1 MITQFPGFYQD
12 ELVYSLLARYYSRT
26 GYPRY
31 IFAAEELL
39 DRPNSRLD
47 PEFVNG
53 YTKEA
58 MKAITRYVQREE
70 VIQSHTMFPYY
81 GRFLPWE
88 RRKKAF
94 DSLVNMR
101 GGHRNLLAMP
111 KLRGK
116 RYLRYCPECAKADR
130 ERYGETYWHRVHQI
144 PELSICALHKC
155 RLETS
160 KVPVMGKGSPDLIS
174 AETEIGEVHIGVPCE
189 NETECSVAEYITQ
202 VFMTEVDMTS
212 RVEAGEFLHA
222 QMAGTPYR
230 SIRGEQRNMVRF
242 REDFLHFYREME
254 RNCFTEEWKM
264 QKILNGY
271 RYHPYEICLM
281 ALFLGITVTQ
291 LVKRMLPE
299 YIPEQDF
306 DKSVFRLREQGLKYT
321 EIAKHLNAPYDT
333 VKSIGEGR
341 YKKSQKKSTEA
352 HRRGPRR
359 YDWKKID
366 KETLPLVKEAVQKL
380 WGDEKERPKKVTIH
394 AVEKLLG
401 LPSKRLTYLP
411 ECRKEIGRYQ
421 ETQEEYWK
429 REVSWAVGRLQ
440 REEKTVNWTNIR
452 KLTNMKR
459 KDFLACQIEI
469 KNRGE
474 I

>member
-58 MKAITRYVQREE
+58 MKAITRYIQREE

-88 RRKKAF
+88 RRQKAF

-242 REDFLHFYREME
+242 REDFLHFYRKME

-306 DKSVFRLREQGLKYT
+306 DKSVFWLREQGLKYT
-321 EIAKHLNAPYDT
+321 EIAKH
-333 VKSIGEGR
+333 
-341 YKKSQKKSTEA
+341 Q
-352 HRRGPRR
+352 
-359 YDWKKID
+359 
-366 KETLPLVKEAVQKL
+366 
-380 WGDEKERPKKVTIH
+380 
-394 AVEKLLG
+394 
-401 LPSKRLTYLP
+401 
-411 ECRKEIGRYQ
+411 RKP
-421 ETQEEYWK
+421 
-429 REVSWAVGRLQ
+429 
-440 REEKTVNWTNIR
+440 
-452 KLTNMKR
+452 
-459 KDFLACQIEI
+459 
-469 KNRGE
+469 
-474 I
+474 